1 MEEIQIPESE
11 HRHSASANFWIVGLA
26 LVLLAASAFTFVY
39 GYRQSQTVSQ
49 LLGENQQLS
58 ATISETRSQLD
69 ALNQKLIS
77 MTPPPAPPAAQ
88 SAAGSA
94 QSGKRAAA
102 TDRRLKQMQSQLAAQ
117 EEELK
122 RTQNDVAETRTDL
135 FGNLNSTRNELNGSI
150 ARTHEELV
158 ALERRGE
165 RSYFEFNLSKS
176 KQYQRTGPLS
186 ISLRK
191 TDPKHN
197 NFDLFLLVDD
207 NRLAKKHVNLY
218 EPVWIH
224 RAEDPQPVQI
234 VVMKITKDHVH
245 GYVSVPKFTR
255 SELASNA
262 TAQSPMFSAYP
273 DNSTSSTPSPA
284 PAAARDSSTNSTPL
298 ANPSADSQDTQQMP
312 K

>member
-1 MEEIQIPESE
+1 MEEKQFPETE
-11 HRHSASANFWIVGLA
+11 HRASASANFWLAGLV
-26 LVLLAASAFTFVY
+26 LVLLAATVFSFAY
-39 GYRQSQTVSQ
+39 GHSEKQTVSQ
-49 LLGENQQLS
+49 LVGDNQQMNS
-58 ATISETRSQLD
+58 TISELRSQLD
-69 ALNQKLIS
+69 SLNQKLVAL
-77 MTPPPAPPAAQ
+77 TPPPAPPAAQ
-88 SAAGSA
+88 SGAGTG

-117 EEELK
+117 EEALK

-135 FGNLNSTRNELNGSI
+135 VGNLNSTRNELNGSI

-165 RSYFEFNLSKS
+165 RNYFEFDLSKS
-176 KQYQRTGPLS
+176 KQFQRTGPIS
-186 ISLRK
+186 VSLRK

-224 RAEDPQPVQI
+224 RADDPQPVQI

-245 GYVSVPKFTR
+245 GYVSAPKFTR
-255 SELASNA
+255 SELASN
-262 TAQSPMFSAYP
+262 TAAA
-273 DNSTSSTPSPA
+273 PSPVPSA
-284 PAAARDSSTNSTPL
+284 SPDSSTNSAPP
-298 ANPSADSQDTQQMP
+298 ANQPADAQDTQQVP

>member
-1 MEEIQIPESE
+1 MEEKHIPETE
-11 HRHSASANFWIVGLA
+11 HRAAASANFWLVGLV
-26 LVLLAASAFTFVY
+26 LVLLAATVFSFAY
-39 GYRQSQTVSQ
+39 GHSEKQTVSQ
-49 LLGENQQLS
+49 LVGDNQQMS
-58 ATISETRSQLD
+58 STISEMRSQLD
-69 ALNQKLIS
+69 SLNQKLVAL
-77 MTPPPAPPAAQ
+77 TPPPAPPAAQ
-88 SAAGSA
+88 SGAGTA

-117 EEELK
+117 EEALK

-135 FGNLNSTRNELNGSI
+135 VGDLNSTRSELNGSI

-165 RSYFEFNLSKS
+165 RNYFEFDLSKS
-176 KQYQRTGPLS
+176 KQFQRTGPIS

-197 NFDLFLLVDD
+197 NFDVFLLVDD

-224 RAEDPQPVQI
+224 RADDPQPVQI

-245 GYVSVPKFTR
+245 GYVSAPKFTR
-255 SELASNA
+255 SELASN
-262 TAQSPMFSAYP
+262 T
-273 DNSTSSTPSPA
+273 TSPSPILSA
-284 PAAARDSSTNSTPL
+284 SPDSSTNSAPP
-298 ANPSADSQDTQQMP
+298 ANQQPAESQDTQQVP